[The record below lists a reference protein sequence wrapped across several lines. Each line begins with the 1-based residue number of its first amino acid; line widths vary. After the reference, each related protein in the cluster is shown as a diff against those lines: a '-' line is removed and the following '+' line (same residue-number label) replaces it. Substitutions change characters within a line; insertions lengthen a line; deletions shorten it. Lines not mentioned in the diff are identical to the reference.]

1 MVHSA
6 PTGQLRF
13 LDRGKTRQ
21 GNGYSA
27 SEAVE
32 RFERTFVTAVRR
44 ELAKV
49 WVKRRPFQQ
58 IF

>member
-6 PTGQLRF
+6 PAGQLRF
-13 LDRGKTRQ
+13 LDWDKTQQ

-27 SEAVE
+27 GEAVE

-44 ELAKV
+44 EPAKV
-49 WVKRRPFQQ
+49 WVKSRPFQQ